1 VFPGGGVEE
10 GETAEDA
17 ARREAL
23 EELGLDVEVG
33 ELVAEATYDESR
45 QRYFAARIR
54 SGTFGTGTGPWKTDR
69 GTYRPVWV
77 ALRHLLVLDV
87 RPQALAD
94 ALVEGLPDD
103 PLVIHG

>member
-1 VFPGGGVEE
+1 MFPGGGVEE
-10 GETAEDA
+10 GETAEEA
-17 ARREAL
+17 ARREAM
-23 EELGLDVEVG
+23 EELGLDVEID
-33 ELVAEATYDESR
+33 ELVAEATHEGTR
-45 QRYFAARIR
+45 QHFFSARIR
-54 SGTFGTGTGPWKTDR
+54 SGTFGSGTGPWKTER
-69 GTYRPVWV
+69 GTHRPVWV

>member
-1 VFPGGGVEE
+1 M
-10 GETAEDA
+10 
-17 ARREAL
+17 
-23 EELGLDVEVG
+23 EELGLEVEIDA
-33 ELVAEATYDESR
+33 LVAEAVHEGST
-45 QRYFAARIR
+45 QRYFSAQIR

-69 GTYRPVWV
+69 GTHRPVWV

-94 ALVEGLPDD
+94 ALIEGLPDD